1 MFRKRFLWLTKCL
14 LLCLLGIFI
23 AGRLSDLLNPL
34 IWWVLHRSG
43 TTFLQRP
50 SFVATYYLPLVGT
63 YGFVLGLVPIHRLL
77 ELTASFFG
85 AFRSR
90 VHIQPEMTFSRPLL
104 CAWAPVGF
112 VLAYRLFTF
121 PTARAHSVLAPTIYG
136 EGRYEHFFAP
146 LSPRSTSDL
155 SAWIFDRFVLTGP
168 HYFSSPIHL
177 GCGCVMNFQTLRPVL
192 LKRREALWINGSY
205 RVSESRHCGLR
216 GYSNC

>member
-1 MFRKRFLWLTKCL
+1 MIKPCLFRKRLVWLTKCL
-14 LLCLLGIFI
+14 LFCLLGIFI

-50 SFVATYYLPLVGT
+50 WFIATYYLPLVGT
-63 YGFVLGLVPIHRLL
+63 YGFVLGLVPIHRLQ
-77 ELTASFFG
+77 ELIASFFG

-104 CAWAPVGF
+104 WAWAPVGF

-121 PTARAHSVLAPTIYG
+121 PTAREHSVLGPTIYG

-146 LSPRSTSDL
+146 LNLRSTSDP

-168 HYFSSPIHL
+168 TLFLLAYTFGVWLRHEFPDHPVSPAE
-177 GCGCVMNFQTLRPVL
+177 TP
-192 LKRREALWINGSY
+192 
-205 RVSESRHCGLR
+205 
-216 GYSNC
+216 